1 MVERVWVEPS
11 VHRAWAIGRAVPLSC
26 GRDACV
32 EGLRTR
38 RFCFVSIMFR
48 PMKPMPAGDP

>member
-1 MVERVWVEPS
+1 MVERVWVEPT
-11 VHRAWAIGRAVPLSC
+11 VHRAWAIVRAVPLSC